1 MLGIWLFP
9 FIGFACLAWDWLAW
23 PLLAVASLFPLLR
36 GFAELVLAVSASCGS
51 LICLTLA
58 WLALACLTLAWTTK
72 EAQNELQRLQEAQN
86 EPQEAPGE
94 LEDFQEAPGAPK

>member
-9 FIGFACLAWDWLAW
+9 FIGFACLAWAWLAW
-23 PLLAVASLFPLLR
+23 PLLAVASLFPKLR
-36 GFAELVLAVSASCGS
+36 GFAELVLAVSASRGS

-72 EAQNELQRLQEAQN
+72 EAQNELQRLQER
-86 EPQEAPGE
+86 
-94 LEDFQEAPGAPK
+94 